1 MIPII
6 YVYTESYWDAKRLFN
21 TLFRPSVDK
30 EILVTEE
37 LWWNDGKCLEVKRDT
52 EIWRIFK
59 R

>member
-6 YVYTESYWDAKRLFN
+6 YVYTESYYEAKRLFN
-21 TLFRPSVDK
+21 TLFRPAMDK
-30 EILVTEE
+30 EMLVTED
-37 LWWNDGKCLEVKRDT
+37 LWNDGECLEVRRDT

>member
-6 YVYTESYWDAKRLFN
+6 YVYTESYWDAKRLLN
-21 TLFRPSVDK
+21 TLFRPSIDK

-37 LWWNDGKCLEVKRDT
+37 LWNDGECLEVRRDT
-52 EIWRIFK
+52 EILRIFK

>member
-6 YVYTESYWDAKRLFN
+6 YVYAESYYDAKRLFN
-21 TLFRPSVDK
+21 TLFRPGMDK
-30 EILVTEE
+30 EMLVTEE
-37 LWWNDGKCLEVKRDT
+37 LWNDGECLEIKRNT